1 MATSRPSDERLS
13 REERDKKGGAI
24 SRAEGHGVKR
34 GDVILMGPP
43 GSGKGTQARFLCE
56 ENGFR
61 HLATGDLFREHLRNG
76 TSLGKLA
83 EQWTSKGAYVP
94 DDVTIG
100 MVRETLDAIPNGT
113 RIVFDGFPRTL
124 EQAKA
129 LDQLL
134 RERGRR
140 IDQVVVID
148 VPREEVVQRL
158 GARTRTDD
166 TPEVVR
172 KRLEVY
178 DAQTKP
184 VIEHYRSAGSLQY
197 VSGVGAMDEVRERL
211 RESVS

>member
-1 MATSRPSDERLS
+1 VTS
-13 REERDKKGGAI
+13 
-24 SRAEGHGVKR
+24 

-43 GSGKGTQARFLCE
+43 GSGKGTQARLLCD

-76 TSLGKLA
+76 TLLGKLA

-94 DDVTIG
+94 DDVTIK
-100 MVRETLDAIPNGT
+100 MVRETLDTIPQGT
-113 RIVFDGFPRTL
+113 RIVFDGFPRTV
-124 EQAKA
+124 EQARA
-129 LDQLL
+129 LDDLL

-140 IDQVVVID
+140 IDHVLVLD
-148 VPREEVVQRL
+148 VPREEIVQRL

-178 DAQTKP
+178 DAQTRP
-184 VIEHYRSAGSLQY
+184 VIEHYRGAGALRY
-197 VSGVGAMDEVRERL
+197 VSGTGPVTDVRERL
-211 RESVS
+211 RKAVS

>member
-1 MATSRPSDERLS
+1 VAS
-13 REERDKKGGAI
+13 
-24 SRAEGHGVKR
+24 

-56 ENGFR
+56 ATRAR

-76 TSLGKLA
+76 TPLGKLA

-100 MVRETLDAIPNGT
+100 MVRETLDAIPQGT
-113 RIVFDGFPRTL
+113 RIVFDGFPRTV

-129 LDQLL
+129 LDELL

-140 IDQVVVID
+140 IDHVVVID
-148 VPREEVVQRL
+148 VPREEIVQRL

-184 VIEHYRSAGSLQY
+184 VIEHYKKMGSLRY
-197 VSGVGAMDEVRERL
+197 VSGVGPVTEVRARL
-211 RESVS
+211 QQAVA